1 MGNTEWTDEQR
12 AWIKTR
18 RKRHLRILAAV
29 LSLCVLFATYPNILE
44 TFFVFAAEREKEE
57 KDLYISGFSD
67 LPEEIRQQT
76 VPLGTGLEELA
87 LPDTLEAVAVQDGQ
101 GSAENPDEDA
111 DNRETG
117 DVDEET
123 DARTPSDGDEIG
135 EDTGEPSDGE
145 ETGEETTG
153 PSDGEETGEET
164 AGPSDGEESGEE
176 TAEPSGGEETEADNS
191 GSAEETENVDQVEQ
205 DTQPGEAAAEE
216 TTMTENADETD
227 GEGDSAPSGE
237 SEDTELKQET
247 HTVTLPEYQT
257 ERVITVE
264 RLENLSEKERDEDA
278 DNIEKSQA
286 DDTDTVIIT
295 GVTWQSAP
303 AYDKDTEDV
312 YFFTAVLPEGY
323 ALMEGVSLPQITVTV
338 AESENVRLFLER
350 ANTLPDLDSLL
361 EDAPGEGEEGYEA
374 WEALFLESLAEA
386 EELKELYEAF
396 TETERAQ
403 IPADIYEKLAAWW
416 EYADFMEEAVVY
428 AASGTDWTLDDAGLL
443 TIKSDAGMTDWL
455 ANGKLYNGNG
465 GKVKEVVIEGGV
477 TSVQKQAFGTSCQN
491 LARAKILSGVK
502 NIGEGA
508 FMNCEG
514 LERVEI
520 PSSVENI
527 EKEAFYRCI
536 KLTDV
541 VLPSGITGIGDG
553 AFVACESLTNI
564 EIPSSVTSLGYR
576 VFANCRG
583 LTSVTISENVT
594 GIGMNMF
601 LNCEKLTSMEIPA
614 AVTSIGNTAF
624 SGCTGLTKVK
634 MFGETPPTLGTDV
647 FKDCGFVTAGTEGIL
662 VPKGT
667 ADAYKSKWTD
677 WAAYIAA
684 DAGWTLDDN
693 GLLTIESDAG
703 MEDWK
708 TNGRTTDNIGKVKKV
723 IIKDGVTSIADT
735 AFKDC
740 SNLAS
745 IEIPSGVTYMGKQ
758 AFMNCQ
764 SLTNIEIPSG
774 VKAIWDETFSGCSGL
789 TSVTLPNSMT
799 SIAAKGFYGCSSLTN
814 IEIPSSVT
822 SIGANA
828 FENCSGLS
836 SVTIPDS
843 VTKIQTQ
850 AFKGCSGLTSV
861 TMSTNVKTI
870 GTSTF
875 MNCSKLTDIELPS
888 GVTKIDNYVFCGC
901 SSLKRIGLP
910 SEVTSIG
917 HSAFSGCRSLEGIE
931 IPSKVTKI
939 DGYAFENCSKLTSIE
954 IPLGVTSI
962 GDMAFSGCSALKKV
976 EMCSETPLTTLGSGA
991 FNNCSFVKAGE
1002 AGKGILVPVGKA
1014 EGYKGAAGWSN
1025 YAKYITDGS
1034 PFITAQPTDQTVQNG
1049 KSATFSV
1056 TADAMEGMGTM
1067 SYQWQVDKKTGTFA
1081 NISGVTSS
1089 TYTIS
1094 AADKTNDGYRYR
1106 CVVTNDRGT
1115 ATSEAVTLTVTPSE
1129 AEKVAAAKKVVQDTL
1144 ADITATNETTKTD
1157 IQNAI
1162 DTALS
1167 NAGITDVTVT
1177 VGDLSKTEATSS
1189 APGSISGSVS
1199 IVSKNDS
1206 DVSDSVTISKTIE
1219 KLPLSEAEKVAA
1231 AKKIMQD
1238 VLAGITA
1245 TNETTKEDIQNAID
1259 TALSNAGI
1267 TDVTVTV
1274 GDLSKTE
1281 ATTGAT
1287 GSLSGTVSVTS
1298 QNDSSVEDSVTIN
1311 KTIAKLPATEAEK
1324 VAAAKKIVQDTLAD
1338 ITATNETTK
1347 ADIQNAIDTALA
1359 NANMADVTVTVGDL
1373 SKTEATS
1380 SAPGSIS
1387 GSVSIVSK
1395 NDSDVSDSVTI
1406 SKTIEKLPLSE
1417 AEKVAAAKKIMQ
1429 DVLAGI
1435 TATNETTKE
1444 DIQNAIDT
1452 ALSNAGI
1459 TDVTVTVGDLSK
1471 TEATTGATGS
1481 LSGTVSVTSQND
1493 SSVEDSVT
1501 INKTIAKLPAT
1512 EAEKVAAAKKI
1523 VQDALADI
1531 TVTNETTKEDIQDV
1545 IDTALSN
1552 AGITDVTVTVG
1563 DLSKT
1568 EATSDAPGN
1577 ISGDV
1582 SVVSKRDSTV
1592 RDDVTINKTI
1602 PATGESHTHNYEEWR
1617 HDAKEHWKV
1626 CSCGAAGAKSKHRY
1640 DNDRDTTCNDCGYK
1654 RKVKNPDKDNSDKD
1668 KPDHAGS
1675 ETQNPTGNQ
1684 QPTDAQ
1690 PPVNPPQPPAA
1701 QQPVNPPTAAPV
1713 KTPQPVPGTAGD
1725 LAKQHGA
1732 QTPKQPER
1740 KPGQDTGQEDKA
1752 TVQQGGMDS
1761 AKITAEQRSEGGTAQ
1776 TDSGQQSEDSAVQ
1789 TDNAQQA
1796 EGGTARTV
1804 QAAADGGRIAIPGE
1818 AVETGNLTENQKTAT
1833 KFELEKGA
1841 VTVSVVCDDGKCT
1854 AGVNDTAAV
1863 ANTVLTPEQ
1872 IQLANDGENIEVRI
1886 DVKDISQTVAEED
1899 KEVIESG
1906 LVRYREEMPELTLG
1920 RYVDISVFVK
1930 IGEGDWDA
1938 VTSTGEPIEV
1948 VMGIPS
1954 ELVENGR
1961 TFYVIRA
1968 HGGEYTLL
1976 TDMDDDPETVT
1987 IRTDLFSAYA
1997 LAYRQA
2003 DGTGES
2009 GRCGLCHVCPTFLG
2023 ICYFIWLIMIVA
2035 VVATGI
2041 ILLRKKKN

>member
-67 LPEEIRQQT
+67 LPEEIKEQT
-76 VPLGTGLEELA
+76 VPLGTGLEELT
-87 LPDTLEAVAVQDGQ
+87 LPDTLEAVVVQDGQ
-101 GSAENPDEDA
+101 GSAENSDEDA
-111 DNRETG
+111 DDREIG
-117 DVDEET
+117 DADEET
-123 DARTPSDGDEIG
+123 DAKTPSDKDEIG

-145 ETGEETTG
+145 ETGEETTE
-153 PSDGEETGEET
+153 PSDGEETGGET
-164 AGPSDGEESGEE
+164 AEPSDGEETGGE
-176 TAEPSGGEETEADNS
+176 TAELSDGKESEADNS
-191 GSAEETENVDQVEQ
+191 GSTEENENVDQVEQ
-205 DTQPGEAAAEE
+205 DTQPEEAAAEE
-216 TTMTENADETD
+216 TIIIESGDETG
-227 GEGDSAPSGE
+227 GEGDSALSGE

-247 HTVTLPEYQT
+247 HTVTLPEYQA

-264 RLENLSEKERDEDA
+264 RLENPSEKENKEDA
-278 DNIEKSQA
+278 DDIEKSQA
-286 DDTDTVIIT
+286 YDTDTVIIT
-295 GVTWQSAP
+295 GVTWQPHP
-303 AYDKDTEDV
+303 AYDKDTEGV
-312 YFFTAVLPEGY
+312 YLFTAVLPEGY
-323 ALMEGVSLPQITVTV
+323 ARMEGIGLPRITVTV
-338 AESENVRLFLER
+338 EESENVRLFLER
-350 ANTLPDLDSLL
+350 AKILPYLESLL
-361 EDAPGEGEEGYEA
+361 EDAPGEEEEGYEA

-386 EELKELYEAF
+386 EELKELYDAF

-403 IPADIYEKLAAWW
+403 ISADIYEKLAAWW

-443 TIKSDAGMTDWL
+443 TIKSDAGMTDWYT
-455 ANGKLYNGNG
+455 NGKPYHG
-465 GKVKEVVIEGGV
+465 GEVEEAVIEGGV
-477 TSVQKQAFGTSCQN
+477 TSVREQAFGTSCKR
-491 LARAKILSGVK
+491 LARVKILSGVK

-527 EKEAFYRCI
+527 EKNAFYRCE

-541 VLPSGITGIGDG
+541 VLPSGITGIGEG
-553 AFVACESLTNI
+553 AFVACKSLTNM
-564 EIPSSVTSLGYR
+564 EIPSSVTSLGDR
-576 VFANCRG
+576 VFANCWE
-583 LTSVTISENVT
+583 LTSVKIPENVT
-594 GIGMNMF
+594 GIGVNMF
-601 LNCEKLTSMEIPA
+601 LSCKKLTSIEIPA

-624 SGCTGLTKVK
+624 SGCTELTKVK

-647 FKDCGFVTAGTEGIL
+647 FEGCGFVTAGTEGIR
-662 VPKGT
+662 VPKGK
-667 ADAYKSKWTD
+667 ASAYKITWTD
-677 WAAYIAA
+677 WAAYITA
-684 DAGWTLDDN
+684 DAGWTLDN
-693 GLLTIESDAG
+693 GVLTIESNDG
-703 MEDWK
+703 MTDWAA
-708 TNGRTTDNIGKVKKV
+708 NGRVDENDNVKSV
-723 IIKDGVTSIADT
+723 IIKSGVTSIIAN
-735 AFKDC
+735 AFSQC
-740 SNLAS
+740 GNLAR
-745 IEIPSGVTYMGKQ
+745 IEIPNTVTIIDEAALFGCINLESVEM
-758 AFMNCQ
+758 
-764 SLTNIEIPSG
+764 PDG
-774 VKAIWDETFSGCSGL
+774 VK
-789 TSVTLPNSMT
+789 
-799 SIAAKGFYGCSSLTN
+799 SIAA
-814 IEIPSSVT
+814 
-822 SIGANA
+822 
-828 FENCSGLS
+828 
-836 SVTIPDS
+836 
-843 VTKIQTQ
+843 Q
-850 AFKGCSGLTSV
+850 AFKSSG
-861 TMSTNVKTI
+861 
-870 GTSTF
+870 
-875 MNCSKLTDIELPS
+875 
-888 GVTKIDNYVFCGC
+888 
-901 SSLKRIGLP
+901 
-910 SEVTSIG
+910 
-917 HSAFSGCRSLEGIE
+917 
-931 IPSKVTKI
+931 
-939 DGYAFENCSKLTSIE
+939 LTSIE
-954 IPLGVTSI
+954 IPRSVTGI
-962 GDMAFSGCSALKKV
+962 GDGTFQNCSKLTKV
-976 EMCSETPLTTLGSGA
+976 EMFSAIPPTLGVSAFEGSG
-991 FNNCSFVKAGE
+991 FVKTNVK
-1002 AGKGILVPVGKA
+1002 GKGILVPKGKA
-1014 EGYKGAAGWSN
+1014 EDYKNAAGWSS
-1025 YAKYITDGS
+1025 YADYITDGS
-1034 PFITAQPTDQTVQNG
+1034 PFITAQPTDQMVQNG
-1049 KSATFSV
+1049 KSVTFSV
-1056 TADAMEGMGTM
+1056 TADAMDGTGTM

-1081 NISGVTSS
+1081 DVSGATSAA
-1089 TYTIS
+1089 YTIS
-1094 AADKTNDGYRYR
+1094 TADKANDGYIYR

-1144 ADITATNETTKTD
+1144 ADITATNGTTKTD

-1167 NAGITDVTVT
+1167 NANMTDVTVT

-1189 APGSISGSVS
+1189 APGSVSGSVS

-1231 AKKIMQD
+1231 AKKIVQD

-1311 KTIAKLPATEAEK
+1311 KTIVKLPATEAEK
-1324 VAAAKKIVQDTLAD
+1324 VAAAKKIVQD
-1338 ITATNETTK
+1338 
-1347 ADIQNAIDTALA
+1347 
-1359 NANMADVTVTVGDL
+1359 
-1373 SKTEATS
+1373 
-1380 SAPGSIS
+1380 
-1387 GSVSIVSK
+1387 
-1395 NDSDVSDSVTI
+1395 
-1406 SKTIEKLPLSE
+1406 
-1417 AEKVAAAKKIMQ
+1417 
-1429 DVLAGI
+1429 VLAGI

-1444 DIQNAIDT
+1444 DIQDAIDT
-1452 ALSNAGI
+1452 ALSDAGI
-1459 TDVTVTVGDLSK
+1459 EDVTVK
-1471 TEATTGATGS
+1471 
-1481 LSGTVSVTSQND
+1481 
-1493 SSVEDSVT
+1493 
-1501 INKTIAKLPAT
+1501 
-1512 EAEKVAAAKKI
+1512 
-1523 VQDALADI
+1523 
-1531 TVTNETTKEDIQDV
+1531 
-1545 IDTALSN
+1545 
-1552 AGITDVTVTVG
+1552 VG

-1654 RKVKNPDKDNSDKD
+1654 RKVKNPDKGESDKD

-1684 QPTDAQ
+1684 QPTDTQ
-1690 PPVNPPQPPAA
+1690 PPVNPPT
-1701 QQPVNPPTAAPV
+1701 VAPV
-1713 KTPQPVPGTAGD
+1713 KTPQPVPGTAD
-1725 LAKQHGA
+1725 DPAKQHGA

-1740 KPGQDTGQEDKA
+1740 KPGQDTGQEGKA

-1776 TDSGQQSEDSAVQ
+1776 TDSGQQSEGSAVQ

-1886 DVKDISQTVAEED
+1886 DVKDISQTVAEQD

-1948 VMGIPS
+1948 VMGIPR

-2009 GRCGLCHVCPTFLG
+2009 GRCGLCHICPTFLG

>member
-1 MGNTEWTDEQR
+1 MGNTEWTDEQG

-67 LPEEIRQQT
+67 LPEEIKEQT
-76 VPLGTGLEELA
+76 VPLGTGLEELT
-87 LPDTLEAVAVQDGQ
+87 LPDTLEAVVVQDGQ
-101 GSAENPDEDA
+101 GSAENSDEDA
-111 DNRETG
+111 DDREIG
-117 DVDEET
+117 DADEET
-123 DARTPSDGDEIG
+123 DAKTPSDKDEIG

-145 ETGEETTG
+145 ETGEETTE
-153 PSDGEETGEET
+153 PSDGEETGGET
-164 AGPSDGEESGEE
+164 AEPSDGEETGGE
-176 TAEPSGGEETEADNS
+176 TAELSDGKESEADNS
-191 GSAEETENVDQVEQ
+191 GSTEENENVDQVEQ
-205 DTQPGEAAAEE
+205 DTQPEEAAAEE
-216 TTMTENADETD
+216 TIIIESGDETG
-227 GEGDSAPSGE
+227 GEGDSALSSE

-247 HTVTLPEYQT
+247 HTVTLPEYQA

-264 RLENLSEKERDEDA
+264 RLENPSEKENKEDA
-278 DNIEKSQA
+278 DDIEKSQA
-286 DDTDTVIIT
+286 YDTDTVIIT
-295 GVTWQSAP
+295 GVTWQPHP
-303 AYDKDTEDV
+303 AYDKDTEGV
-312 YFFTAVLPEGY
+312 YLFTAVLPEGY
-323 ALMEGVSLPQITVTV
+323 ARMEGIGLPRITVTV
-338 AESENVRLFLER
+338 EESENVRLFLER
-350 ANTLPDLDSLL
+350 AKILPYLESLL
-361 EDAPGEGEEGYEA
+361 EDASGEEEEGYEA

-386 EELKELYEAF
+386 EELKELYDAF

-403 IPADIYEKLAAWW
+403 ISADIYEKLAAWW

-443 TIKSDAGMTDWL
+443 TIKSDAGMTDWYT
-455 ANGKLYNGNG
+455 NGKPYHG
-465 GKVKEVVIEGGV
+465 GEVEEAVIEGGV
-477 TSVQKQAFGTSCQN
+477 TSVREQAFGTSCKR
-491 LARAKILSGVK
+491 LARVKILSGVK

-527 EKEAFYRCI
+527 EKNAFYRCE

-541 VLPSGITGIGDG
+541 VLPSGITGIGEG
-553 AFVACESLTNI
+553 AFVACKSLTNM
-564 EIPSSVTSLGYR
+564 EIPSSVTSLGDR
-576 VFANCRG
+576 VFANCWE
-583 LTSVTISENVT
+583 LTSVKIPENVT
-594 GIGMNMF
+594 GIGVNMF
-601 LNCEKLTSMEIPA
+601 LSCKKLTSIEIPA

-624 SGCTGLTKVK
+624 SGCTELTKVK

-647 FKDCGFVTAGTEGIL
+647 FEGCGFVTAGTEGIR
-662 VPKGT
+662 VPKGK
-667 ADAYKSKWTD
+667 ASAYKITWTD
-677 WAAYIAA
+677 WAAYITA
-684 DAGWTLDDN
+684 DAGWTLDN
-693 GLLTIESDAG
+693 GVLTIESNDG
-703 MEDWK
+703 MTDWAA
-708 TNGRTTDNIGKVKKV
+708 NGRVDENDNVKSV
-723 IIKDGVTSIADT
+723 IIKSGVTSIIAN
-735 AFKDC
+735 AFSQC
-740 SNLAS
+740 GNLAR
-745 IEIPSGVTYMGKQ
+745 IEIPNTVTIIDEAALFGCINLESVEM
-758 AFMNCQ
+758 
-764 SLTNIEIPSG
+764 PDG
-774 VKAIWDETFSGCSGL
+774 VK
-789 TSVTLPNSMT
+789 
-799 SIAAKGFYGCSSLTN
+799 SIAA
-814 IEIPSSVT
+814 
-822 SIGANA
+822 
-828 FENCSGLS
+828 
-836 SVTIPDS
+836 
-843 VTKIQTQ
+843 Q
-850 AFKGCSGLTSV
+850 AFKSSG
-861 TMSTNVKTI
+861 
-870 GTSTF
+870 
-875 MNCSKLTDIELPS
+875 
-888 GVTKIDNYVFCGC
+888 
-901 SSLKRIGLP
+901 
-910 SEVTSIG
+910 
-917 HSAFSGCRSLEGIE
+917 
-931 IPSKVTKI
+931 
-939 DGYAFENCSKLTSIE
+939 LTSIE
-954 IPLGVTSI
+954 IPRSVTGI
-962 GDMAFSGCSALKKV
+962 GDGTFQNCSKLTKV
-976 EMCSETPLTTLGSGA
+976 EMFSAIPPTLGVSAFEGSG
-991 FNNCSFVKAGE
+991 FVKTNVK
-1002 AGKGILVPVGKA
+1002 GKGILVPKGKA
-1014 EGYKGAAGWSN
+1014 EDYKNAAGWSS
-1025 YAKYITDGS
+1025 YADYITDGS
-1034 PFITAQPTDQTVQNG
+1034 PFITAQPTDQMVQNG
-1049 KSATFSV
+1049 KSVTFSV
-1056 TADAMEGMGTM
+1056 TADAMDGTGTM

-1081 NISGVTSS
+1081 DVSGATSAA
-1089 TYTIS
+1089 YTIS
-1094 AADKTNDGYRYR
+1094 TADKANDGYIYR

-1144 ADITATNETTKTD
+1144 ADITATNGTTKTD

-1167 NAGITDVTVT
+1167 NANMTDVTVT

-1231 AKKIMQD
+1231 AKKIVQD

-1324 VAAAKKIVQDTLAD
+1324 VAAAKKIVQDTLAG

-1380 SAPGSIS
+1380 SAPGSVS

-1417 AEKVAAAKKIMQ
+1417 AEKVAAAKKIVQ

-1501 INKTIAKLPAT
+1501 INKTIVKLPAT

-1523 VQDALADI
+1523 VQDVLAGI
-1531 TVTNETTKEDIQDV
+1531 TATNETTKEDIQDA
-1545 IDTALSN
+1545 IDTALSD
-1552 AGITDVTVTVG
+1552 AGIEDVTVKVG

-1654 RKVKNPDKDNSDKD
+1654 RKVKNPDKGESDKD

-1684 QPTDAQ
+1684 QPTDTQ
-1690 PPVNPPQPPAA
+1690 PPVNPPT
-1701 QQPVNPPTAAPV
+1701 VAPV
-1713 KTPQPVPGTAGD
+1713 KTPQPVPGTAD
-1725 LAKQHGA
+1725 DPAKQHGA

-1740 KPGQDTGQEDKA
+1740 KPGQDTGQEGKA

-1776 TDSGQQSEDSAVQ
+1776 TDSGQQSEGSAVQ

-1886 DVKDISQTVAEED
+1886 DVKDISQTVAEQD

-1948 VMGIPS
+1948 VMGIPR

-2009 GRCGLCHVCPTFLG
+2009 GRCGLCHICPTFLG

>member
-111 DNRETG
+111 DDRETG

-135 EDTGEPSDGE
+135 EETGEPSDGE
-145 ETGEETTG
+145 ETGEETTGPSDGEESGGETTG

-176 TAEPSGGEETEADNS
+176 TAEPSDGKETEADNS

-350 ANTLPDLDSLL
+350 ANTLSDLDSLL

-455 ANGKLYNGNG
+455 ANGKPYNGNG

-491 LARAKILSGVK
+491 LARVKILSGVK
-502 NIGEGA
+502 NIGVGA
-508 FMNCEG
+508 FMNCGG

-527 EKEAFYRCI
+527 ETNAFFRCI

-576 VFANCRG
+576 VFANCQG
-583 LTSVTISENVT
+583 LTSVKISENVT

-601 LNCEKLTSMEIPA
+601 LNCEKLTSIEIPA
-614 AVTSIGNTAF
+614 AVTSIGDTAF

-647 FKDCGFVTAGTEGIL
+647 FKNCGFVTAGTEGIL

-703 MEDWK
+703 MTDWK
-708 TNGRTTDNIGKVKKV
+708 TNGRTTDNIGKVKRV

-735 AFKDC
+735 AFQDC

-758 AFMNCQ
+758 ACMNCQ

-774 VKAIWDETFSGCSGL
+774 VKTIWEETLSGCSGL
-789 TSVTLPNSMT
+789 TSVTLPNGMT

-828 FENCSGLS
+828 FENCSGLT

-917 HSAFSGCRSLEGIE
+917 HSAFSGCGSLEGIE

-962 GDMAFSGCSALKKV
+962 GDMAFSGCRALKKV
-976 EMCSETPLTTLGSGA
+976 EMCSETPPTTLGSGA

-1034 PFITAQPTDQTVQNG
+1034 PFFTGQPADQTVQNG
-1049 KSATFSV
+1049 KTVTFSV

-1067 SYQWQVDKKTGTFA
+1067 SYQWQVDKKTGTFV

-1162 DTALS
+1162 DTALA
-1167 NAGITDVTVT
+1167 NANMTDVTVT

-1231 AKKIMQD
+1231 AKKI
-1238 VLAGITA
+1238 V
-1245 TNETTKEDIQNAID
+1245 
-1259 TALSNAGI
+1259 
-1267 TDVTVTV
+1267 
-1274 GDLSKTE
+1274 
-1281 ATTGAT
+1281 
-1287 GSLSGTVSVTS
+1287 
-1298 QNDSSVEDSVTIN
+1298 
-1311 KTIAKLPATEAEK
+1311 
-1324 VAAAKKIVQDTLAD
+1324 
-1338 ITATNETTK
+1338 
-1347 ADIQNAIDTALA
+1347 
-1359 NANMADVTVTVGDL
+1359 
-1373 SKTEATS
+1373 
-1380 SAPGSIS
+1380 
-1387 GSVSIVSK
+1387 
-1395 NDSDVSDSVTI
+1395 
-1406 SKTIEKLPLSE
+1406 
-1417 AEKVAAAKKIMQ
+1417 Q

-1531 TVTNETTKEDIQDV
+1531 TVTNETTKEDIQDA

-1654 RKVKNPDKDNSDKD
+1654 RKVKNPDKGESDKD

-1684 QPTDAQ
+1684 QPTGTQ
-1690 PPVNPPQPPAA
+1690 QPVNPPQPPAA

-1761 AKITAEQRSEGGTAQ
+1761 AKITAEQRAEGGTAQ
-1776 TDSGQQSEDSAVQ
+1776 TDSGQQSEGSAVQ

-1796 EGGTARTV
+1796 EGGTARIV

-1920 RYVDISVFVK
+1920 GYVDISVFVR

-1948 VMGIPS
+1948 VMGIPR

-2009 GRCGLCHVCPTFLG
+2009 GRCGLCHICPTFLG